1 MDTRL
6 PETEDTQL
14 NMTPMIDVVFQLV
27 TFFLLTLRFTAPEE
41 RIDASLP
48 RHVGISRSPEFHDRV
63 SLKVKLFR
71 VNPTDP
77 ERAFTRVR
85 VGNTWTLDVPSR
97 GDGVESAWRSVSEE
111 IRSQH
116 GRIAGGG
123 PGGGA
128 PVHGAIAVPPP
139 HGGLVPHGDVVRVL
153 DAFLLAHLEDVSFE
167 GTHAPETWR

>member
-27 TFFLLTLRFTAPEE
+27 TFFLLTLRFTSPDE

-48 RHVGISRSPEFHDRV
+48 RHLGGARTLEFHDEV

-77 ERAFTRVR
+77 ERAFTRIR

-97 GDGVESAWRSVSEE
+97 GEGVEAAWRSVSEE
-111 IRSQH
+111 LRAQH

-123 PGGGA
+123 PGGDA
-128 PVHGAIAVPPP
+128 AVRGAIAVPPP

-153 DAFLLAHLEDVSFE
+153 DAFLQADLRDVSFE